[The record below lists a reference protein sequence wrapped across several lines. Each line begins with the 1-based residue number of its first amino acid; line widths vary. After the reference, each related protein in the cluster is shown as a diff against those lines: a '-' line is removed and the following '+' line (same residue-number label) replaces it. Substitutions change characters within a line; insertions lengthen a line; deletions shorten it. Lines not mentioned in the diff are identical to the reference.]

1 VVNNDASVDQTH
13 KSDEFTDGKGGE
25 IRASVNAEGFA
36 FSLPKRSRT

>member
-1 VVNNDASVDQTH
+1 MSGWI
-13 KSDEFTDGKGGE
+13 SDYTDGKGGE